1 MNINDITLK
10 SSDRFSYK
18 SNHKFSET
26 KFIISI
32 KDDITDDYIIPIVLF
47 DDRNLVELD
56 DHDFGDFIFASP
68 PPYDNTRNIEDRPLS
83 RFVKNQLVKVSFGT
97 IIENTKAKIEA
108 KVRTFNA
115 NVNKVEPNQIIE
127 FFEGSI
133 REENSSFKPLDRGI
147 YDLIKDLYLD
157 SGYTFFI
164 IDENESLIGPFRATK
179 LIDDKQFKIEK
190 SSWNQYRFGKFNLTD
205 ESFID
210 FEVNDIL
217 RRIHIYDCVRLS
229 LSFEEDYDFTSD
241 DDLLKNFSSKL
252 KSNPDDFDEE
262 KLSDSLKIIRKT
274 LDESRV
280 SKSKTNARLVALLS
294 KSEDLLKA
302 DIDLLKDIPQFQR
315 LEEDVQKIKDR
326 KKESEK
332 ELKVLKNEI
341 DELGIKKDNIQKEL
355 NDLVQFKTEKLE
367 SEKVSLEADVEELE
381 KRKRNLES
389 EIKDEKNILESKLQN
404 TKKEIDYLEWNKRE
418 LELSIKSLRGD
429 FKKEQENAQKTLQD
443 LIKAKIHFDFISGR
457 DLSEQEQEQGSFTRF
472 TVVDQFSVYF
482 EFRNKIVEILKQHNR
497 SFETHFVDN
506 LLISIFQNTLTV
518 FAGVPGTGKTSLAR
532 LLTNILAPKERIREV
547 SVNRGWASQKDF
559 IGFSNP
565 LTKKFHASSTDI
577 YSLLKQLDY
586 EVNTEEEVSLYKNSP
601 MAFILLDEANLS
613 PLEHYWSSFYNLT
626 DSSGILEVKLG
637 HNETVR
643 YPNNVRFIGTINYD
657 HTTEEL
663 SPRVLDRINIIQ
675 LERTTKDLILSDLSN
690 KEIESLQISFSKCID
705 FFNLNNPK
713 SDVDEKRYIN
723 SYRLIK
729 GEFQKLKIFI
739 SPRVEIAIMRYM
751 TLALEY
757 MNDENKPLDYCVA
770 QRLLPL
776 INLQGGDNRQ
786 KLESLKELLKEK
798 KCDISAGVLEEIIS
812 LGSEKGIYEDNYNYF
827 LTLSNV

>member
-1 MNINDITLK
+1 MKIDSISNTFIFEKNIRFTANNFMLVVKDEDVPDKYIIPVLYINGNRLENINDFYLDKLVVIP
-10 SSDRFSYK
+10 
-18 SNHKFSET
+18 HKGF
-26 KFIISI
+26 
-32 KDDITDDYIIPIVLF
+32 KDK
-47 DDRNLVELD
+47 
-56 DHDFGDFIFASP
+56 G
-68 PPYDNTRNIEDRPLS
+68 LS
-83 RFVKNQLVKVSFGT
+83 RFNLQQIVKLSYGEISENDRHKENPNLPRYSTIDSFIHPVEKNQIV
-97 IIENTKAKIEA
+97 
-108 KVRTFNA
+108 
-115 NVNKVEPNQIIE
+115 E
-127 FFEGSI
+127 FFEGYLN
-133 REENSSFKPLDRGI
+133 EEESLFTPGI
-147 YDLIKDLYLD
+147 EFFQLIKEVYLE
-157 SGYTFFI
+157 TENAFFVI
-164 IDENESLIGPFRATK
+164 ANDRLIGPFKALK
-179 LIDDKQFKIEK
+179 VNGDSFKIAI
-190 SSWNQYRFGKFNLTD
+190 SSFKRFGEYVLDGKSCI
-205 ESFID
+205 E
-210 FEVNDIL
+210 FEVNELSRKLFFDCPDL
-217 RRIHIYDCVRLS
+217 RLT
-229 LSFEEDYDFTSD
+229 FKGDYDFISD
-241 DDLLKNFSSKL
+241 DDLLKNFSSEL
-252 KSNPDDFDEE
+252 RRNPYYFDKE
-262 KLSDSLKIIRKT
+262 KLDDSLKIIRKT

-280 SKSKTNARLVALLS
+280 SKSKTNPRLVALLS

-315 LEEDVQKIKDR
+315 LEEDVQEIKDR
-326 KKESEK
+326 KKESEI

-341 DELGIKKDNIQKEL
+341 DELGVKKDNIQKEL

-381 KRKRNLES
+381 KDKRNLES
-389 EIKDEKNILESKLQN
+389 AIKDEKNILESQLQK
-404 TKKEIDYLEWNKRE
+404 TRQDIDFYKRSE
-418 LELSIKSLRGD
+418 LELKTSIENLRED
-429 FKKEQENAQKTLQD
+429 FKREQKNAQKSLQD

-457 DLSEQEQEQGSFTRF
+457 DLSEQEPEQVSFVSS
-472 TVVDQFSVYF
+472 TVVNQFSVYL

-586 EVNTEEEVSLYKNSP
+586 EVKSKEYQTSP

-626 DSSGILEVKLG
+626 DSNGILEVKLG
-637 HNETVR
+637 HNETVS

-675 LERTTKDLILSDLSN
+675 LERTTKGLILNDLSN
-690 KEIESLQISFSKCID
+690 KEIESLQISFSKCIE
-705 FFNLNNPK
+705 FFKLDNPK
-713 SDVDEKRYIN
+713 FDVEEEYVD

-729 GEFQKLKIFI
+729 DEFQKLKIFI

-751 TLALEY
+751 NLALEY

-786 KLESLKELLKEK
+786 KLETLKELLKDK
-798 KCDISAGVLEEIIS
+798 KCNKSAGILEEIIS